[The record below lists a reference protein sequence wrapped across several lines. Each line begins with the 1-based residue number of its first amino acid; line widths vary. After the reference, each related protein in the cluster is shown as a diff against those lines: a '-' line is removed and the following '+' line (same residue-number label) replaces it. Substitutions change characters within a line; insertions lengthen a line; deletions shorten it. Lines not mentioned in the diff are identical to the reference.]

1 MNKKSL
7 IRNLIYAFSA
17 QGISLILSVLMS
29 MIVPK
34 LLGVEDYSYWQ
45 LFIFYI
51 GYVGFSHFGLTDG
64 IYLRLGGSVYEELDY
79 VKYKT
84 QLVLSLLIQFS
95 IAVVALFV
103 FSLVQIES
111 MRMTVLSWTFIYMLI
126 FNAAGYLG
134 YIFQAVN
141 QTRVYSISIMIDRII
156 FIGFVLIAIVIRGCS
171 FRYYIIGYT
180 FSKSVALIYCI
191 I

>member
-141 QTRVYSISIMIDRII
+141 QTLS
-156 FIGFVLIAIVIRGCS
+156 LIHI
-171 FRYYIIGYT
+171 
-180 FSKSVALIYCI
+180 
-191 I
+191 

>member
-1 MNKKSL
+1 M
-7 IRNLIYAFSA
+7 
-17 QGISLILSVLMS
+17 
-29 MIVPK
+29 
-34 LLGVEDYSYWQ
+34 Q

-141 QTRVYSISIMIDRII
+141 QTRVYSISIMIDRNNIYRI
-156 FIGFVLIAIVIRGCS
+156 CTYCHCDKGLFFPVL
-171 FRYYIIGYT
+171 YYWLHIQ
-180 FSKSVALIYCI
+180 
-191 I
+191 